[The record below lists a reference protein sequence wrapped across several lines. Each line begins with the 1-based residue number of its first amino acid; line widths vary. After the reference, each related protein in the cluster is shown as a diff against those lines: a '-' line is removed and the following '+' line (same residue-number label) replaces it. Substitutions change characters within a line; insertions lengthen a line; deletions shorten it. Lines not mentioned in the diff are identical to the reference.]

1 MSRSGLQLAPR
12 HFDYGLA
19 RKIGVA
25 IVALLVCLI
34 IAPVASARTAFPVYG
49 AKGDAGAID
58 ECPAGQYFVG
68 VAGNVGAWIDQITVY
83 CAPRRPDGSIGGA
96 KSIAS
101 RGGSGGGYKPA
112 MCDKNEVI
120 IRINVSR
127 TGDYQ
132 TRGIDFT
139 CKNVLTN
146 ATHVVYFGGNSRTDG
161 DPRNMACG
169 ATEAATG
176 MEIRWGKY
184 VNGLG
189 LICNDMPS
197 AGKPGP
203 VAGSSDAPLTQLQK
217 NILRALHF
225 SGVVGHCV
233 KTDLTIQDAACPTP
247 PDGQAGD
254 GECTHFVQYV
264 LKHAGARPP
273 HFGDVKNKD
282 YAWGNKLGNLGG
294 DVKVSD
300 LRVGDVLQLW
310 DAQFTSPD
318 KSSSWGTGVSKDPS
332 NPNRHSAIYA
342 GKHNGMEVLYE
353 QNISGVRK
361 VMVNDYHLDWQHSG
375 DVIVFRPVPNT
386 RR

>member
-1 MSRSGLQLAPR
+1 
-12 HFDYGLA
+12 
-19 RKIGVA
+19 V
-25 IVALLVCLI
+25 
-34 IAPVASARTAFPVYG
+34 
-49 AKGDAGAID
+49 
-58 ECPAGQYFVG
+58 
-68 VAGNVGAWIDQITVY
+68 
-83 CAPRRPDGSIGGA
+83 
-96 KSIAS
+96 AS
-101 RGGSGGGYKPA
+101 RGGSGGGYTKQ
-112 MCDKNEVI
+112 MCDKDEVI
-120 IRINVSR
+120 TRIHVSR

-132 TRGIDFT
+132 TRGLDFT
-139 CKNVLTN
+139 CKNVRTN
-146 ATHVVYFGGNSRTDG
+146 ATHVLYFGGNSRTDG
-161 DPRNMACG
+161 DGREMACG
-169 ATEAATG
+169 PTEAATG

-203 VAGSSDAPLTQLQK
+203 VAGSSDAPLTPLQK

-233 KTDLTIQDAACPTP
+233 KTDLTVQDTPCPTP
-247 PDGQAGD
+247 PPKQAGD
-254 GECTHFVQYV
+254 GECTHFAQYV

-273 HFGDVKNKD
+273 RFGDVKNKD
-282 YAWGNKLGNLGG
+282 YDWGKKLGALGG

-318 KSSSWGTGVSKDPS
+318 KSSSWGTGVSDDPS
-332 NPNRHSAIYA
+332 NPNRHTAIYA

-353 QNISGVRK
+353 QNVHGVRK
-361 VMVNDYHLDWQHSG
+361 VVVNDYHLDWQHSG
-375 DVIVFRPVPNT
+375 EVFVFRPLLNT

>member
-1 MSRSGLQLAPR
+1 MDMSHPGLQLALR
-12 HFDYGLA
+12 RVDHALA
-19 RKIGVA
+19 RKIAAAV
-25 IVALLVCLI
+25 VSLLVCAI
-34 IAPVASARTAFPVYG
+34 FAPIASARTAFPVYG
-49 AKGDAGAID
+49 ANGDRSNID

-68 VAGNVGAWIDQITVY
+68 VVGNVGAWIDQITVY
-83 CAPRRPDGSIGGA
+83 CAPRNPDGSIGRA
-96 KSIAS
+96 KSVAS
-101 RGGSGGGYKPA
+101 RGGSGGGYTKQ
-112 MCDKNEVI
+112 MCDKDEVI
-120 IRINVSR
+120 TRIHVSR

-132 TRGIDFT
+132 TRGLDFT
-139 CKNVLTN
+139 CKNVRTN
-146 ATHVVYFGGNSRTDG
+146 ATHVLYFGGNSRTDG
-161 DPRNMACG
+161 DGREMACG
-169 ATEAATG
+169 PTEAATG

-203 VAGSSDAPLTQLQK
+203 VAGSSDAPLTPLQK

-233 KTDLTIQDAACPTP
+233 KTDLTVQDTPCPTP
-247 PDGQAGD
+247 PPKQA
-254 GECTHFVQYV
+254 
-264 LKHAGARPP
+264 
-273 HFGDVKNKD
+273 
-282 YAWGNKLGNLGG
+282 LGG

-318 KSSSWGTGVSKDPS
+318 KSSSWGTGVSDDPS
-332 NPNRHSAIYA
+332 NPNRHTAIYA

-353 QNISGVRK
+353 QNVHGVRK
-361 VMVNDYHLDWQHSG
+361 VVVNDYHLDWQHSG
-375 DVIVFRPVPNT
+375 EVFVFRPLLNT